1 MKKPEPKK
9 DPLDDL
15 NVEGVPVGKVIK
27 GAKAAKSIIG
37 GLKTLKG
44 LLGK

>member
-1 MKKPEPKK
+1 MTKKPTPK

-15 NVEGVPVGKVIK
+15 KVEGVPVGKVIK

-37 GLKTLKG
+37 GLKALKG
-44 LLGK
+44 LLKL